1 MVNGLT
7 LDQTSRVACVSCR
20 NAFTMVG
27 TLVHHSMHNSLTR
40 ISSLYRQTNP
50 LPLVLL
56 LWTNNG
62 KGCKSNRIWNWIFHL
77 QFIHET
83 SWNQG
88 AGTWIRGVLF
98 YMQARALRWCTYHL
112 CLQYHLLA
120 TITVLIGCFFVIIFH
135 LGTKEPRFVIF

>member
-27 TLVHHSMHNSLTR
+27 TLLHHSFHHYIN
-40 ISSLYRQTNP
+40 QTNL

-56 LWTNNG
+56 LWTNNWEG
-62 KGCKSNRIWNWIFHL
+62 RKPNRVWNWIFHI

-83 SWNQG
+83 SWNKR
-88 AGTWIRGVLF
+88 AGTWIPGVFLYMHEHVLF
-98 YMQARALRWCTYHL
+98 VNVLYHFL
-112 CLQYHLLA
+112 LQYHLLA
-120 TITVLIGCFFVIIFH
+120 TITVLIGCFFVILFH
-135 LGTKEPRFVIF
+135 LGTKEPRFVIYSSAC